1 MWLVCWGDKRIRT
14 YNVYKKRWKKER
26 KKKENKIFW
35 KKHEAKCGLSK
46 FEHSSTQSKRG
57 EVLGQCT

>member
-1 MWLVCWGDKRIRT
+1 MEKQ
-14 YNVYKKRWKKER
+14 R
-26 KKKENKIFW
+26 KKNYFE